1 MYNPVILGR
10 INFGSIGLDVYS
22 SLDEPIFRASDIAEG
37 IGYSVN
43 NTYSL
48 TQPCEEDE
56 KLSLPMVVA
65 GQVRMISFVTEAGL
79 YNILAQSRKPI
90 ARKWRKIISDELIAL
105 RRSRNKNVVEQFD
118 DWDHKLDD
126 IYIDEET
133 GVMMRSVTVQGGDVI
148 QIPYEDGG
156 DAE

>member
-1 MYNPVILGR
+1 MEVVGR
-10 INFGSIGLDVYS
+10 INFGHLNLDVYS
-22 SLDEPIFRASDIAEG
+22 SLEEPLFKASDIADG

-43 NTYSL
+43 NAYSL

-56 KLSLPMVVA
+56 KMVLPVVVA
-65 GQVRMISFVTEAGL
+65 GQTRNVTFVTEAGL
-79 YNILAQSRKPI
+79 YNLLSQSRKPL

-148 QIPYEDGG
+148 QIPYEASEGESDGL
-156 DAE
+156 

>member
-48 TQPCEEDE
+48 TQPCEDDE
-56 KLSLPMVVA
+56 KLTTDGSC
-65 GQVRMISFVTEAGL
+65 RSSK
-79 YNILAQSRKPI
+79 NDILRYGGRPLQHSGTKSQTHSPQMEENHLGRAYRPQTIPQQ
-90 ARKWRKIISDELIAL
+90 E
-105 RRSRNKNVVEQFD
+105 RRRAV
-118 DWDHKLDD
+118 
-126 IYIDEET
+126 
-133 GVMMRSVTVQGGDVI
+133 
-148 QIPYEDGG
+148 
-156 DAE
+156 